1 VHGVA
6 RLGHVIITACSH
18 VNWSPRCSKEYS
30 PIAYHIIPKNITELL
45 LRMLNLM
52 NDPISIGSGPE
63 EADDASAWK
72 ILVLDAVGQA
82 ILSPILKVNELREA
96 GVTLYLYK

>member
-1 VHGVA
+1 
-6 RLGHVIITACSH
+6 
-18 VNWSPRCSKEYS
+18 
-30 PIAYHIIPKNITELL
+30 
-45 LRMLNLM
+45 MLNLM